1 MDNVTHTLFALTLA
15 RTPLGRAGRGTTA
28 ALVLASNA
36 PDIDIV
42 ATLGGAER
50 YLRWHRGPTHGA
62 LGVIALALVTAGLV
76 QAGVRL
82 FDRNRRDSA
91 PAPTQNRERGTPNPS
106 AESESAASLPMLAAI
121 STIGVLFHV
130 LMDLPTSY
138 GTRLL
143 SPFDWH
149 WWAVDWMPI
158 IDVYLLVALA
168 AGLAFGRMSDVA
180 RRRNAAIV
188 LALMAANYGVR
199 GVAHDQALTTAPR
212 LFGPLFPPRCDPSAS
227 DSRAIESWPRLL
239 RATPPDPAKRCLVQ
253 LVALPTF
260 FSPFKWRVVA
270 HLSNAYEV
278 HDVDL
283 LDARLRRPADASEV
297 MWRTTL
303 RIPNVWTPPVWTA
316 ASTDLGRTFLG
327 FARLPAARAFVDP
340 FGTAT
345 VRWND
350 MRFLGMRRS
359 PGPAQNDPFSV
370 VIRIAPDGHVLA
382 EQLVP

>member
-28 ALVLASNA
+28 ALILASNA
-36 PDIDIV
+36 PDVDIV
-42 ATLGGAER
+42 ATLGGAES

-62 LGVIALALVTAGLV
+62 LGVIALGLLAAGLV
-76 QAGVRL
+76 YAAMRL
-82 FDRNRRDSA
+82 SDRKGQGSRS
-91 PAPTQNRERGTPNPS
+91 APTQGGEHGTPDPS
-106 AESESAASLPMLAAI
+106 REAERAASLPMLAAI
-121 STIGVLFHV
+121 SMIGVLFHV

-168 AGLAFGRMSDVA
+168 AGLAFGRVSGVA
-180 RRRNAAIV
+180 SRWNAAIV

-199 GVAHDQALTTAPR
+199 GVAHHQALTTAPR
-212 LFGPLFPPRCDPSAS
+212 LFGPLFPPRCDPSSS
-227 DSRAIESWPRLL
+227 DRRAIERWPQQL

-297 MWRTTL
+297 LWRTTL

-316 ASTDLGRTFLG
+316 ASKELGRTFLG

-359 PGPAQNDPFSV
+359 LGPAQNDPFSV

>member
-42 ATLGGAER
+42 ATWGGAQS
-50 YLRWHRGPTHGA
+50 YMRWHRGPTHGPLGIVA
-62 LGVIALALVTAGLV
+62 LGLVTAGLV
-76 QAGVRL
+76 WTGLRA
-82 FDRNRRDSA
+82 FDRNPGPR
-91 PAPTQNRERGTPNPS
+91 PP
-106 AESESAASLPMLAAI
+106 ASLPMLAAI

-130 LMDLPTSY
+130 LMDFPTSY

-168 AGLAFGRMSDVA
+168 AGLLFGGMSDEA
-180 RRRNAAIV
+180 KRRNAAIV
-188 LALMAANYGVR
+188 LVLMAANYGIR
-199 GVAHDQALTTAPR
+199 AAAHHQALITAPR
-212 LFGPLFPPRCDPSAS
+212 LFGPAFPPRCDPSSS
-227 DSRAIESWPRLL
+227 DGGAIERWPQPVH
-239 RATPPDPAKRCLVQ
+239 AISSDPAKRCLVQ
-253 LVALPTF
+253 LVAVPTF
-260 FSPFKWRVVA
+260 FSPFNWRVIA
-270 HLSNAYEV
+270 HLSNGYEV
-278 HDVDL
+278 HDVDV
-283 LDARLRRPADASEV
+283 LDVRFRRPADASEV

-316 ASTDLGRTFLG
+316 ASTTLGRTFLG
-327 FARLPAARAFVDP
+327 FARLPAARSLVDP
-340 FGTAT
+340 YGTAT

-350 MRFLGMRRS
+350 LRFIGTRRS
-359 PGPAQNDPFSV
+359 LGPAQHDPFSV
-370 VIRIAPDGHVLA
+370 VIRLAPDGHVLA
-382 EQLVP
+382 EQLTP